1 MYKFA
6 VSLTKTAY
14 RDVFAVY
21 DYIAGESGDQVLA
34 EREAMGLFTAAGEL
48 ETFPLKYPV
57 IRRKKFA
64 RFHIR
69 KMAFGNYV
77 IFYRVNLQHMLKQTI
92 FLKTLNIYKFILCK
106 ILNFYIFINNFK

>member
-77 IFYRVNLQHMLKQTI
+77 IFYRVNEKQKTVRIIRI
-92 FLKTLNIYKFILCK
+92 FHARQNWFSYMSS
-106 ILNFYIFINNFK
+106 Y